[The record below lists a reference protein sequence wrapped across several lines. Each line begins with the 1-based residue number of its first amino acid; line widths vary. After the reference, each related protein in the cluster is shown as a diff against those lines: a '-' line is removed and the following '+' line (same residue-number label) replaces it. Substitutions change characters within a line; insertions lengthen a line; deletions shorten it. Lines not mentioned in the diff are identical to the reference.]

1 MWVRR
6 GGRYPPRSPE
16 KTGRGVQHVMT
27 RALGQVV
34 RGTPPREYVGHCPR
48 CAREH
53 RFVNDA
59 ELALSFLER
68 LFAQLAHEPESAPV
82 RTALDASPGKMLGV
96 LVADAA
102 DGTRHVLQAFSGEL
116 DGQADWPG
124 WVRSVLRRED
134 TADLE
139 AETLARIAGLEEQL
153 ASCDVAGAHRQFV
166 ETRASVVS
174 EASRRRKAA
183 RAQRNEWTRARR
195 AGSDAVLLDRL
206 AHEALQ
212 AEAAATAEDEARI
225 AAARH
230 AFDAEEARLRTLRAQ
245 RRDASVALSAAM
257 FAAAALTNARG
268 ERRPL
273 QQVFV
278 GEGLPGGTAGCAV
291 PKLLEAANVARLR
304 PIALAEAWWGPTLN
318 GRHHG
323 DVQPPCDRKCKP
335 ILGHLLCGGDAA

>member
-1 MWVRR
+1 M
-6 GGRYPPRSPE
+6 
-16 KTGRGVQHVMT
+16 
-27 RALGQVV
+27 
-34 RGTPPREYVGHCPR
+34 PPREYAGHCP
-48 CAREH
+48 CCDREH

-59 ELALSFLER
+59 ELALSLLDR
-68 LFAQLAHEPESAPV
+68 LFTQLALEPESGPV
-82 RTALDASPGKMLGV
+82 RAALDASPGKMLGV
-96 LVADAA
+96 LVAEAE

-139 AETLARIAGLEEQL
+139 AETLARIAGLEEQI
-153 ASCDVAGAHRQFV
+153 ASCDVAGAHRRFV

-183 RAQRNEWTRARR
+183 RAQRHEWTRARR
-195 AGSDAVLLDRL
+195 AGSSDVVLLDRL
-206 AHEALQ
+206 AQEALQ

-273 QQVFV
+273 QDIFV
-278 GEGLPGGTAGCAV
+278 GEGIPGGTAGCAV

-304 PIALAEAWWGPTLN
+304 PVALAEAWWGPTLN

>member
-1 MWVRR
+1 MR
-6 GGRYPPRSPE
+6 RSPE
-16 KTGRGVQHVMT
+16 EMGRGVRHVMT
-27 RALGQVV
+27 ERREGASLDPAV
-34 RGTPPREYVGHCPR
+34 RGTPPREYAGHCPR
-48 CAREH
+48 CGREH
-53 RFVNDA
+53 RLVNDP
-59 ELALSFLER
+59 ELARSALGR
-68 LFAQLAHEPESAPV
+68 LFGQLTHEPGWAPV
-82 RTALDASPGKMLGV
+82 RAALDASPGKMIGV
-96 LVADAA
+96 MVARAE

-139 AETLARIAGLEEQL
+139 AETLARIAELEVQL
-153 ASCDVAGAHRQFV
+153 ASCDVAGAHRRFV
-166 ETRASVVS
+166 ETRAAVVA

-183 RAQRNEWTRARR
+183 RAQRHEWTRARR
-195 AGSDAVLLDRL
+195 EGADAVLLDRL
-206 AHEALQ
+206 AREALQ
-212 AEAAATAEDEARI
+212 AEAAATLADEARI

-230 AFDAEEARLRTLRAQ
+230 AFDAEESRLRTLRAQ
-245 RRDASVALSAAM
+245 RRDTSVALSAAM

-273 QQVFV
+273 QEVFV
-278 GEGLPGGTAGCAV
+278 GQGIPGGTASCAV

-304 PIALAEAWWGPTLN
+304 PLALAEAWWGPTLN

-323 DVQPPCDRKCKP
+323 DVQPPCERKCKP